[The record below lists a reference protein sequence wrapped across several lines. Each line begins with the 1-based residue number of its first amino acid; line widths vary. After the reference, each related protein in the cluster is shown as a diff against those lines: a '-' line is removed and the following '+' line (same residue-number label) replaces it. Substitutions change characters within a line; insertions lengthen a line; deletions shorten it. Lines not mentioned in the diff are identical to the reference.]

1 MIWNIDLQLSDI
13 NKETKLGDLFVKK
26 GTNAASGGDTNGKPN
41 SITFTSADLKK
52 NPPKSPAAKNLQH
65 GPTKRRK

>member
-1 MIWNIDLQLSDI
+1 M
-13 NKETKLGDLFVKK
+13 KK

-65 GPTKRRK
+65 GPTKRKKSNIEEF